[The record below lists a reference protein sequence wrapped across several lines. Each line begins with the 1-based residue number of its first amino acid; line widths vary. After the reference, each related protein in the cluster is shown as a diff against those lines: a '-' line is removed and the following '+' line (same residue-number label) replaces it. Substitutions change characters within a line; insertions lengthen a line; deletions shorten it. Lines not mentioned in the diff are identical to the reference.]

1 MDVYVLCIREMY
13 VHVQTAKRNSNVNTV
28 TEACDAKFSII
39 LNECCG
45 DRDKETG
52 MRVHGSYYL
61 KKDNIDFLRACILQS
76 MHLFILPGNVVCIC
90 IYTFIWDDQPV
101 LDGLLWAIR
110 KLWRSHVDKY
120 CSCCIH
126 SSLPSDISCGFDHND
141 CCPKAS
147 KSRVFKRARPEIF
160 SVHGIARAGT
170 QLQNIGILHRF
181 HFNNERNP
189 ISIGQTFS
197 RTRQT

>member
-90 IYTFIWDDQPV
+90 IYTFI
-101 LDGLLWAIR
+101 
-110 KLWRSHVDKY
+110 
-120 CSCCIH
+120 
-126 SSLPSDISCGFDHND
+126 
-141 CCPKAS
+141 
-147 KSRVFKRARPEIF
+147 
-160 SVHGIARAGT
+160 
-170 QLQNIGILHRF
+170 
-181 HFNNERNP
+181 
-189 ISIGQTFS
+189 
-197 RTRQT
+197 